1 MFQMKEQDKI
11 KPGDLSKTEISN
23 MSDTEFKVMIIKIL
37 TGLQERM
44 EDMTRALDKEIKNNS
59 NKEEELNNEIK
70 R

>member
-1 MFQMKEQDKI
+1 
-11 KPGDLSKTEISN
+11 
-23 MSDTEFKVMIIKIL
+23 MIIKIL